1 MVVIDLTGPL
11 YRFVDVSFN
20 EGVKHFIYLC
30 EDWVLV
36 SIGSGNVE
44 KEAFVEKISYILADE
59 VPVELIKL
67 KKVIQKLDLGT
78 VRHDVKGVRNSFL
91 SFSGMAFNGE
101 ELGKPTDFLW
111 LLFLACL

>member
-1 MVVIDLTGPL
+1 MVVIDLTGSL

-30 EDWVLV
+30 EDWVLF

-78 VRHDVKGVRNSFL
+78 VHHDVKGVRNSFL

-111 LLFLACL
+111 LLFLTE

>member
-1 MVVIDLTGPL
+1 M
-11 YRFVDVSFN
+11 
-20 EGVKHFIYLC
+20 
-30 EDWVLV
+30 V

-111 LLFLACL
+111 LLFLAE

>member
-30 EDWVLV
+30 EDLVLV

-111 LLFLACL
+111 LLFLAE

>member
-111 LLFLACL
+111 LLVLAE

>member
-111 LLFLACL
+111 LLFLAE

>member
-20 EGVKHFIYLC
+20 EGVKHFICLC

-111 LLFLACL
+111 LLFLAE

>member
-1 MVVIDLTGPL
+1 MVVIDLTGSL

-20 EGVKHFIYLC
+20 EEVKHFIYLC

-36 SIGSGNVE
+36 PIGSGDVE

-59 VPVELIKL
+59 VPVELINL
-67 KKVIQKLDLGT
+67 KKVIQKLYLVT
-78 VRHDVKGVRNSFL
+78 VRHDVKVVRKVFL
-91 SFSGMAFNGE
+91 SFSGMVFNGE

-111 LLFLACL
+111 LLFLAE

>member
-1 MVVIDLTGPL
+1 M
-11 YRFVDVSFN
+11 SFN

-111 LLFLACL
+111 LLFLAE

>member
-78 VRHDVKGVRNSFL
+78 VRHDVKGVRNSFS

-111 LLFLACL
+111 LLFLAE